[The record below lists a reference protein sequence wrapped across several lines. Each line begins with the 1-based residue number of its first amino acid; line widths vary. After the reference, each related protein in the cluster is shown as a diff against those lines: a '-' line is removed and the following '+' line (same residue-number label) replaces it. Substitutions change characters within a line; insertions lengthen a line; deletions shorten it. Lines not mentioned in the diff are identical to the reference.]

1 MIGDRR
7 ARRPARC
14 TAETRRM
21 KINAGRKNT
30 DDIDVSFTLAL
41 PCNQSPPPS
50 LQCAFSRR
58 VFGCSSNCSGG
69 GVAVSFAVAA
79 YRSCA
84 AVLIHNSPVAAACRY
99 SVSFLPGPAR
109 CARRRYTRRSAL
121 TSSRRPEKSLVG
133 AAAAV
138 AVAAA
143 RAFWDC
149 ERRGRR
155 LVALRCGLADADAAR
170 QPSHC
175 GVHRNRWELRRL

>member
-1 MIGDRR
+1 
-7 ARRPARC
+7 
-14 TAETRRM
+14 
-21 KINAGRKNT
+21 
-30 DDIDVSFTLAL
+30 
-41 PCNQSPPPS
+41 
-50 LQCAFSRR
+50 
-58 VFGCSSNCSGG
+58 
-69 GVAVSFAVAA
+69 
-79 YRSCA
+79 
-84 AVLIHNSPVAAACRY
+84 
-99 SVSFLPGPAR
+99 VSFLPGPAR

-170 QPSHC
+170 QPNHIAAYIATGGNC
-175 GVHRNRWELRRL
+175 GGCSIFASNAIHD